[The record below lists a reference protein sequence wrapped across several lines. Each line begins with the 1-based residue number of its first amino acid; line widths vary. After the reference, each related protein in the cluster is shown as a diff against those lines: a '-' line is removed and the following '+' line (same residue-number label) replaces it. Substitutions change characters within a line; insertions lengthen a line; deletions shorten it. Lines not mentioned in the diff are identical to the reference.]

1 MDIKYLG
8 SQTILLRGKKES
20 VLINP
25 QKGDGKT
32 NSRII
37 MFTDKTE
44 KSEIDKEKVFIKG
57 PGEYEI
63 GGVEIKAWGID
74 EKNLIYLVEVDGVI
88 IGIIGKSDQLLT
100 DKMIEKISG
109 IDVLIAGISET
120 KLTGKIL
127 QDLAKKWGANYLI
140 PIGFKTGD
148 EVLTK
153 FLDDVD
159 EEGLEAIDS
168 LRVDRDNLPD
178 GLEISLLKC

>member
-8 SQTILLRGKKES
+8 SQTILLKGKKES
-20 VLINP
+20 VLVNP
-25 QKGDGKT
+25 KKDEIKGGP
-32 NSRII
+32 RII

-44 KSEIDKEKVFIKG
+44 KSDLDKEKVFIKG

-74 EKNLIYLVEVDGVI
+74 EKNLIYLIEIDGVI
-88 IGIIGKSDQLLT
+88 IGIIGNSTDVLS
-100 DKMIEKISG
+100 DKMIERISG

-120 KLTGKIL
+120 KLSGKML

-140 PIGFKTGD
+140 PIGFKDKD
-148 EVLTK
+148 EKLIK

-159 EEGLEAIDS
+159 EEGLEAIDT
-168 LRVDRDNLPD
+168 LKVDRDNLPD
-178 GLEISLLKC
+178 GLEICLLKC